1 MVQLLIKV
9 TLFALMFALGL
20 GLQGTALQQWRQR
33 PALFVRVLLGTCLLV
48 PLGALL
54 LIKFSLVLPVAPPV
68 RFAIALM
75 ALSPSAPLTLHK
87 AGRKGGDRELAAL
100 LQVLAAIAAI
110 VTIPLMAD
118 LFRQVF
124 TVSGWDL
131 AHADVALQVLMAQ
144 VLPLLLG
151 LGLRRWLPAL
161 AARLVG
167 PLEKVANGLLLL
179 LVLVILG
186 FTLPALSSFLAGN
199 LIALPLMAVLVALCL
214 AIGWLLA
221 GPDPAESTTTA
232 LVTSM
237 RNPGLALLFASSHAQ
252 GIPAVKLAI
261 LSYVLVTVIVSI
273 PFLMAQQRRQRCERQ
288 TAES

>member
-33 PALFVRVLLGTCLLV
+33 PALFARILIGSCLLV
-48 PLGALL
+48 PLGALV
-54 LIKFSLVLPVAPPV
+54 LIKFSLALPVAPPV
-68 RFAIALM
+68 RFAIVLM

-87 AGRKGGDRELAAL
+87 AGRKGGDREMAAL

-110 VTIPLMAD
+110 ITIPLMAD

-131 AHADVALQVLMAQ
+131 AHAEVALQVLVVQ

-151 LGLRRWLPAL
+151 LGLRRWFPAL
-161 AARLVG
+161 AVRLVG
-167 PLEKVANGLLLL
+167 HLEKVANGLLLL
-179 LVLVILG
+179 LMLVILG
-186 FTLPALSSFLAGN
+186 FTLPALGSFLADN
-199 LIALPLMAVLVALCL
+199 LIALPLMAVMVAWCL
-214 AIGWLLA
+214 ALGWLLA
-221 GPDPAESTTTA
+221 GPSPAESTTTA

-237 RNPGLALLFASSHAQ
+237 RNPGLALLFASTNAP

-273 PFLMAQQRRQRCERQ
+273 PFLMAQQRRQRNSRQ
-288 TAES
+288 AANS

>member
-33 PALFVRVLLGTCLLV
+33 PALFVRILIGTCLLV
-48 PLGALL
+48 PLGALV
-54 LIKFSLVLPVAPPV
+54 LIKFSLALPVAPPV
-68 RFAIALM
+68 RFAIVLM

-87 AGRKGGDRELAAL
+87 AGRKGGDRAMAAL

-110 VTIPLMAD
+110 ITIPLMAD

-131 AHADVALQVLMAQ
+131 AHADVALQVLVAQ

-151 LGLRRWLPAL
+151 LGLRRWFPAL

-167 PLEKVANGLLLL
+167 PLEKLANGLLLL

-186 FTLPALSSFLAGN
+186 FTLPALGSFLADN
-199 LIALPLMAVLVALCL
+199 LIALPLMAVMVAWCL
-214 AIGWLLA
+214 ALGWLLA

-237 RNPGLALLFASSHAQ
+237 RNPGLALLFASSHAP

-273 PFLMAQQRRQRCERQ
+273 PFLIAQQRRQRNGRQ
-288 TAES
+288 AANS

>member
-33 PALFVRVLLGTCLLV
+33 PALFLRVLIGTCLLV
-48 PLGALL
+48 PLAALV
-54 LIKFSLVLPVAPPV
+54 LIKISLALPVAPPV

-87 AGRKGGDRELAAL
+87 AGRKGGNREMAAL

-110 VTIPLMAD
+110 VTIPLLAD
-118 LFRQVF
+118 LFREVF
-124 TVSGWDL
+124 AVSGWDL
-131 AHADVALQVLMAQ
+131 AHADVALQVLVAQ

-151 LGLRRWLPAL
+151 LGLRRWFPAL

-167 PLEKVANGLLLL
+167 PLNKVADGLLLL

-186 FTLPALSSFLAGN
+186 FTLPALSAFLAGN
-199 LIALPLMAVLVALCL
+199 LIALPLMAVMVVLCL

-237 RNPGLALLFASSHAQ
+237 RNPGLALLFASSHAE

-261 LSYVLVTVIVSI
+261 LSYLLVTVIVSI
-273 PFLMAQQRRQRCERQ
+273 PFLLAQQRRLRSGPPA
-288 TAES
+288 AES

>member
-33 PALFVRVLLGTCLLV
+33 PALFARILIGSCLLV
-48 PLGALL
+48 PLGALV
-54 LIKFSLVLPVAPPV
+54 LIKFSLALPVAPPV
-68 RFAIALM
+68 RFAIVLM

-87 AGRKGGDRELAAL
+87 AGRKGGDREMAAL

-110 VTIPLMAD
+110 ITIPLMAD

-131 AHADVALQVLMAQ
+131 AHAEVALQVLVVQ

-151 LGLRRWLPAL
+151 LGLRRWFPAL
-161 AARLVG
+161 AVRLVG
-167 PLEKVANGLLLL
+167 HLEKVANGLLLL
-179 LVLVILG
+179 LMLVILG
-186 FTLPALSSFLAGN
+186 FTLPALGSFLADN
-199 LIALPLMAVLVALCL
+199 LIALPLMVVMVAWCL
-214 AIGWLLA
+214 ALGWLLA

-237 RNPGLALLFASSHAQ
+237 RNPGLALLFASTNAP

-273 PFLMAQQRRQRCERQ
+273 PFLMAQQRRQRNSRQ
-288 TAES
+288 AANS

>member
-1 MVQLLIKV
+1 MVQLLIKIS
-9 TLFALMFALGL
+9 LFALMLALGL
-20 GLQGTALQQWRQR
+20 GLEITALQQCRQR
-33 PALFVRVLLGTCLLV
+33 PALLLRVLIGTCVLV
-48 PLGALL
+48 PLAAMA
-54 LIKFSLVLPVAPPV
+54 LIKFSLVLNVAPPV
-68 RFAIALM
+68 RFGIALM

-87 AGRKGGDRELAAL
+87 AGRKGGVREMAAL

-124 TVSGWDL
+124 TIEGWDL
-131 AHADVALQVLMAQ
+131 APAEVALQVLVAQ
-144 VLPLLLG
+144 VLPLVLG
-151 LGLRRWLPAL
+151 LGLRRWFPAV

-167 PLEKVANGLLLL
+167 PLQKLANGLLLL

-186 FTLPALSSFLAGN
+186 LTLPALGLFLAGN
-199 LIALPLMAVLVALCL
+199 LIAVPLMAVMVALSL

-237 RNPGLALLFASSHAQ
+237 RNPGLALLFAASHAP
-252 GIPAVKLAI
+252 GIPAVKLAV
-261 LSYVLVTVIVSI
+261 LSYVLVTVIVSV
-273 PFLMAQQRRQRCERQ
+273 PFLMAQGRRRPEPAQA
-288 TAES
+288 AEE

>member
-1 MVQLLIKV
+1 MVQHLIKV

-33 PALFVRVLLGTCLLV
+33 PALFVRILIGTCLLV
-48 PLGALL
+48 PLGALV
-54 LIKFSLVLPVAPPV
+54 LIKFSLALPVAPPV
-68 RFAIALM
+68 RFAIVLM

-87 AGRKGGDRELAAL
+87 AGRKGGDRAMAAL

-110 VTIPLMAD
+110 ITIPLMAD

-131 AHADVALQVLMAQ
+131 AHADVALQVLVAQ

-151 LGLRRWLPAL
+151 LGLRRWFPAL
-161 AARLVG
+161 AARLVR
-167 PLEKVANGLLLL
+167 PLEKLANGLLLL

-186 FTLPALSSFLAGN
+186 FTLPALGSFLADN
-199 LIALPLMAVLVALCL
+199 LIALPLMAVMVAWCL
-214 AIGWLLA
+214 ALGWLLA

-237 RNPGLALLFASSHAQ
+237 RNPGLALLFASSHAP

-261 LSYVLVTVIVSI
+261 LSYVLVTVIVST
-273 PFLMAQQRRQRCERQ
+273 PFLIAQQRRQRNGRQ
-288 TAES
+288 AANS

>member
-20 GLQGTALQQWRQR
+20 GLEGTALQQWRQR
-33 PALFVRVLLGTCLLV
+33 PALFVRVLIGTCLLV
-48 PLGALL
+48 PLAALV
-54 LIKFSLVLPVAPPV
+54 LIKISLALPVAPPV

-87 AGRKGGDRELAAL
+87 AGRKGGNREMAAL

-118 LFRQVF
+118 LFREVF
-124 TVSGWDL
+124 AVNGWDL
-131 AHADVALQVLMAQ
+131 AHAEVALQVLVAQ

-151 LGLRRWLPAL
+151 LGLRRWFPAL

-167 PLEKVANGLLLL
+167 PLNKVADALLLL

-186 FTLPALSSFLAGN
+186 FTLPALSAFLAGN
-199 LIALPLMAVLVALCL
+199 LIALPLMAVMVVLCL

-237 RNPGLALLFASSHAQ
+237 RNPGLALLFASSHAE

-273 PFLMAQQRRQRCERQ
+273 PFLMAQQRRLRQ
-288 TAES
+288 QQPTAEP

>member
-33 PALFVRVLLGTCLLV
+33 PALFARILIGSCLLV
-48 PLGALL
+48 PLGALV
-54 LIKFSLVLPVAPPV
+54 LIKFSLALPVAPPV
-68 RFAIALM
+68 RFAIVLM

-87 AGRKGGDRELAAL
+87 AGRKGGDREMAAL

-110 VTIPLMAD
+110 ITIPLMAD

-131 AHADVALQVLMAQ
+131 AHAEVALQVLVVQ
-144 VLPLLLG
+144 VSPLLLG
-151 LGLRRWLPAL
+151 LGLRRWFPAL
-161 AARLVG
+161 AVRLVG
-167 PLEKVANGLLLL
+167 HLEKVANGLLLL
-179 LVLVILG
+179 LMLVILG
-186 FTLPALSSFLAGN
+186 FTLPALGSFLADN
-199 LIALPLMAVLVALCL
+199 LIALPLMVVMVAWCL
-214 AIGWLLA
+214 ALGWLLA

-237 RNPGLALLFASSHAQ
+237 RNPGLALLFASTNAP

-273 PFLMAQQRRQRCERQ
+273 PFLMAQQRRQRNSRQ
-288 TAES
+288 AANS

>member
-33 PALFVRVLLGTCLLV
+33 PALLVRVLVGSCLLV

-54 LIKFSLVLPVAPPV
+54 LIKLSLVLPVAPPV
-68 RFAIALM
+68 RYAIALM

-87 AGRKGGDRELAAL
+87 AGRKGGDREMAAL

-124 TVSGWDL
+124 SVSGWDL
-131 AHADVALQVLMAQ
+131 AHADVALQVLVAQ

-167 PLEKVANGLLLL
+167 PLEKLANGLLLL

-186 FTLPALSSFLAGN
+186 LTLPALGSFLAGN
-199 LIALPLMAVLVALCL
+199 LIALPLMAVLVMLCL

-237 RNPGLALLFASSHAQ
+237 RNPGLALLFASSHAP

-273 PFLMAQQRRQRCERQ
+273 PFLMAQQRRQHSDRHG
-288 TAES
+288 AAS

>member
-33 PALFVRVLLGTCLLV
+33 PALFLRVLIGTCVLV
-48 PLGALL
+48 PLAALV
-54 LIKFSLVLPVAPPV
+54 LIKFSLALPVAPPV

-87 AGRKGGDRELAAL
+87 AGRKGGDREMAAL

-118 LFRQVF
+118 LFREVF
-124 TVSGWDL
+124 AVSGWDL
-131 AHADVALQVLMAQ
+131 AHADVALQVLVAQ

-151 LGLRRWLPAL
+151 LGLRRGFPAL
-161 AARLVG
+161 AARLVR
-167 PLEKVANGLLLL
+167 PLNKVADGLLLL

-186 FTLPALSSFLAGN
+186 FTLPALSAFLAGN
-199 LIALPLMAVLVALCL
+199 LIALPLLVVMVALCL

-221 GPDPAESTTTA
+221 GPEPTESTTTA

-237 RNPGLALLFASSHAQ
+237 RNPGLALLFASIHAE

-273 PFLMAQQRRQRCERQ
+273 PFLLAQQHRLRQQ
-288 TAES
+288 QPTAEP

>member
-1 MVQLLIKV
+1 MVQLLIKL
-9 TLFALMFALGL
+9 TLFAVMFALGL
-20 GLQGTALQQWRQR
+20 GLQGAALQQWRQR
-33 PALFVRVLLGTCLLV
+33 PALFVRVLIGTCLLV
-48 PLGALL
+48 PLGGLL

-68 RFAIALM
+68 RYGLALM

-87 AGRKGGDRELAAL
+87 AGRQGGDREMAAL

-124 TVSGWDL
+124 TIKGWDL
-131 AHADVALQVLMAQ
+131 AHADVAVQVVTAQ

-151 LGLRRWLPAL
+151 LGLRRWFPAL
-161 AARLVG
+161 ASRLVG
-167 PLEKVANGLLLL
+167 PLEKLANGLLLL
-179 LVLVILG
+179 LLVVILA
-186 FTLPALSSFLAGN
+186 FTLPALGSFLASN
-199 LIALPLMAVLVALCL
+199 LIAVPLMGAMVVLCL

-237 RNPGLALLFASSHAQ
+237 RNPGLALLFAASHAP
-252 GIPAVKLAI
+252 GMPTVKLAI
-261 LSYVLVTVIVSI
+261 LSYVLVTVVVSI
-273 PFLMAQQRRQRCERQ
+273 PFLLAQQRRQQQPKTEP
-288 TAES
+288 

>member
-33 PALFVRVLLGTCLLV
+33 PALFVRILIGTCLLV
-48 PLGALL
+48 PLGALV
-54 LIKFSLVLPVAPPV
+54 LIKFSLALPVAPPV
-68 RFAIALM
+68 RFAIVLM

-87 AGRKGGDRELAAL
+87 AGRKGGDRAMAAL

-110 VTIPLMAD
+110 ITIPLMAD

-131 AHADVALQVLMAQ
+131 AHADVALQVLVAQ

-151 LGLRRWLPAL
+151 LGLRRWFPAL
-161 AARLVG
+161 AVRLVG
-167 PLEKVANGLLLL
+167 PLEKLANGLLLL

-186 FTLPALSSFLAGN
+186 FTLPALGSFLADN
-199 LIALPLMAVLVALCL
+199 LIALPLMAVMVAWCL
-214 AIGWLLA
+214 ALGWLLA

-237 RNPGLALLFASSHAQ
+237 RNPGLALLFASSHAP
-252 GIPAVKLAI
+252 GIPAVKPAI
-261 LSYVLVTVIVSI
+261 LSYVLVTVIVST
-273 PFLMAQQRRQRCERQ
+273 PFLIAQQRRQRNGRQ
-288 TAES
+288 AANS

>member
-1 MVQLLIKV
+1 MVQLLIKL
-9 TLFALMFALGL
+9 TLFAVMFALGL
-20 GLQGTALQQWRQR
+20 GLQGSALQQWRQR
-33 PALFVRVLLGTCLLV
+33 PALFMRVLIGTCLLV
-48 PLGALL
+48 PLGGLL
-54 LIKFSLVLPVAPPV
+54 LIKLSLVLPVAPPV
-68 RFAIALM
+68 RYGLGLM

-87 AGRKGGDRELAAL
+87 AGRQGGDREMAAL

-124 TVSGWDL
+124 AIKGWGL
-131 AHADVALQVLMAQ
+131 AHADVAVQVVTAQ

-151 LGLRRWLPAL
+151 LGLRRWFPTVAG
-161 AARLVG
+161 RLVV
-167 PLEKVANGLLLL
+167 PLEKLANGLLLL
-179 LVLVILG
+179 LLVVILA
-186 FTLPALSSFLAGN
+186 FTLPALGSFLASN
-199 LIALPLMAVLVALCL
+199 LIAVPLMGAMVVLCL

-237 RNPGLALLFASSHAQ
+237 RNPGLALLFASSHAP

-261 LSYVLVTVIVSI
+261 LSYLLVTVLVSI
-273 PFLMAQQRRQRCERQ
+273 PFLVAQKRRHPQQ
-288 TAES
+288 QPTAEP